1 MKKIISISMIFII
14 IFNIISCIYI
24 PETQAA
30 LSSSYTQNLKVGIE
44 CFPKSYQE
52 DLRKLQEIHPDWNFK
67 AYYTGIDWNELTSSS
82 AENKC
87 MKNTLRK
94 IDLTDPAMLC
104 ICGYTGDP
112 GYYCASSKTVNYYL
126 DPRNFLIE
134 SSIFQFL
141 DLSNTTTLSEE
152 TIGKIVSG
160 TYLSN
165 YVGAIIEAA
174 NKSDVNPLHI
184 IATIYQELGKKAEI
198 PKGISGTVEGYE
210 GLYNFYNYGAT
221 DGAGAVERGLETA
234 RGLGWTT
241 PEFAL
246 INGAE
251 IVLKGSY
258 ISRGQVTKYF
268 YKFDVVGDEILRD
281 NETKT
286 YPVSNFYSHQYMTNI
301 QDPSSQSGMLMEYY
315 TNNGLLNSNLTF
327 VIPVYENM
335 PEEKIN
341 FPTTLTTDDGELY
354 YVNTTHVTSLSVRDE
369 ANNIVGKLTK
379 GQIVAVKSIQNNR
392 AHIKLKVATGIGLDE
407 NEKKKWNYEDRYIYL
422 NDASYLVKCEMP
434 KNEIPD
440 TQQSEN
446 NIIKIVETSIRMIPE
461 ATIENIKEIYP
472 NAIIKKDDGTETTD
486 SIGTG
491 YKIVIDGIEY
501 TAIKYGDC
509 SSDGKIDS
517 MDMYQIIQH
526 LLGNSIL
533 ESNKVIAVDVTKDNK
548 LDSMDMYQII
558 QYLLGNFKINI

>member
-1 MKKIISISMIFII
+1 MKKIISILMIFII

-24 PETQAA
+24 SKSQAA
-30 LSSSYTQNLKVGIE
+30 LSSSYTQTLKVGIDA
-44 CFPKSYQE
+44 FPKSYQD
-52 DLRKLQEIHPDWNFK
+52 DLRKLQEIHPEWNFK
-67 AYYTGIDWNELTSSS
+67 AYYTGIDWNELVSSS
-82 AENKC
+82 AENRC
-87 MKNTLRK
+87 MKNTLNK
-94 IDLTDPAMLC
+94 NNLTDPAMLC
-104 ICGYTGDP
+104 ICGNTGDP

-152 TIGKIVSG
+152 TIAKIVSG

-165 YVGAIIEAA
+165 YVGAISEAA
-174 NKSDVNPLHI
+174 KQSDVNPLHI
-184 IATIYQELGKKAEI
+184 IATIYQELGKKAET

-221 DGAGAVERGLETA
+221 DGVGAVERGLETA

-268 YKFDVVGDEILRD
+268 YKFDVVGNEILRD
-281 NETKT
+281 NETKS
-286 YPVSNFYSHQYMTNI
+286 YLIKEFYNHQYMTNI

-335 PEEKIN
+335 PEEKVA
-341 FPTTLTTDDGELY
+341 FPTTLTKEDGELY

-369 ANNIVGKLTK
+369 LNNIVGKLTK
-379 GQIVAVKSIQNNR
+379 GQIVAVQSIQNNR
-392 AHIKLKVATGIGLDE
+392 AHIKLKVATNMELDE
-407 NEKKKWNYEDRYIYL
+407 NEKKKWNYEDKFIYL
-422 NDASYLVKCEMP
+422 NDASYLIKYETKLENGSQVSTEFKIEE
-434 KNEIPD
+434 KN
-440 TQQSEN
+440 
-446 NIIKIVETSIRMIPE
+446 IKLIPE
-461 ATIENIKEIYP
+461 ATVNSIKVVYENAK
-472 NAIIKKDDGTETTD
+472 IKKVDGTELSGEND
-486 SIGTG
+486 LIGTG
-491 YKIVIDGIEY
+491 YKIMIDDIEY

-533 ESNKVIAVDVTKDNK
+533 ESNKVTAVDVTKDNK

-558 QYLLGNFKINI
+558 QYLLGNLKINL